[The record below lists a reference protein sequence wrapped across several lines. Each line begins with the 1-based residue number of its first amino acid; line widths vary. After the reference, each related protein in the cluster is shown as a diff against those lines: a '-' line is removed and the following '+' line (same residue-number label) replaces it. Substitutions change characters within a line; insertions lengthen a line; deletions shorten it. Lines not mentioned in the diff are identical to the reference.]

1 MCFYPGTGLA
11 PRYDNHFFLC
21 DFLGGDSYS
30 RVLSFAVEP
39 QGAGYK
45 VVDAHPFVTETL
57 ATDVDFDWQGRM
69 LISDWAGDGWFSD
82 RTGELYAVWDPARI
96 EDVNIRTAQNLVR
109 DGFAKQPE
117 TLLFQCLAHPD
128 IRIRQRAHLE
138 LASRG
143 PAVTAALA
151 TLAADI
157 KDEPMPR
164 LHALWALGVQ
174 ARRAADAARATAAE
188 AARSTRNAAA
198 DAAVVALLADEDVE
212 LRRLAA
218 RLAGDARIAGAAD
231 GLVSLLTDDDLRVR
245 AQACIALG
253 KLKHVDAIPNIAA
266 VIWENEDQDPFLR
279 HAAVLAL
286 VAMDKPDTVREMASD
301 QFPQTR
307 LAAVLAMRRTADPQL
322 ARLLHDPELRVATEA
337 ARAINDLPIA
347 DAMPALAGLATK
359 YAPDERALAQ
369 GTSTAPKTTWERQLW
384 KDRTGF
390 DAARLQADPVWAT
403 TADRTET
410 VEEAVGFAKAGNDYV
425 QRVRGTFTAPTD
437 GDYTFAVASDD
448 DGVLFFAKDGDA
460 GAATPAARVEG
471 YVNPG
476 DFESQPA
483 QQAKVSLKAGDRVA
497 LEARSFQGGGG
508 NHLAVGV
515 VHPDG
520 RREQPIGSFAGDT
533 TAMPLLRRTVNAAV
547 RNGAPADAA
556 ALAAMA
562 SNAALPPAAR
572 LEAIEALAEFLQPAP
587 RDRVI
592 GHWRPVDAT
601 GRDRDAYMAVLSQRL
616 PSLATTAPSAVRTVA
631 RELAARYAVPMDS
644 GAALAAVKDDSKPVD
659 ERVACLMQLAQDRDT
674 KLPEAIDAALR
685 SNQPALRAQARAV
698 VARTDPA
705 RGVAMLVA
713 ALDEGSMPERQAA
726 VAALATTGSDAATA
740 ALSKQL
746 VALEAGT
753 LPNAMAVDVLAAAE
767 VRPELQARAEAF
779 RASLAAKGSLG
790 AWVLCEEGGD
800 AERGRRIVNFH
811 SAAACLRCH
820 MVEGTGGHA
829 APSLAGVGSRHD
841 RRGLVAS
848 LVDPNASVAEGFGPV
863 SAMPAMGTMLT
874 PAEVRDVV
882 EYLATLK

>member
-1 MCFYPGTGLA
+1 
-11 PRYDNHFFLC
+11 
-21 DFLGGDSYS
+21 
-30 RVLSFAVEP
+30 
-39 QGAGYK
+39 
-45 VVDAHPFVTETL
+45 
-57 ATDVDFDWQGRM
+57 
-69 LISDWAGDGWFSD
+69 
-82 RTGELYAVWDPARI
+82 
-96 EDVNIRTAQNLVR
+96 
-109 DGFAKQPE
+109 
-117 TLLFQCLAHPD
+117 
-128 IRIRQRAHLE
+128 
-138 LASRG
+138 
-143 PAVTAALA
+143 
-151 TLAADI
+151 
-157 KDEPMPR
+157 
-164 LHALWALGVQ
+164 
-174 ARRAADAARATAAE
+174 
-188 AARSTRNAAA
+188 
-198 DAAVVALLADEDVE
+198 
-212 LRRLAA
+212 
-218 RLAGDARIAGAAD
+218 
-231 GLVSLLTDDDLRVR
+231 
-245 AQACIALG
+245 
-253 KLKHVDAIPNIAA
+253 
-266 VIWENEDQDPFLR
+266 
-279 HAAVLAL
+279 
-286 VAMDKPDTVREMASD
+286 
-301 QFPQTR
+301 
-307 LAAVLAMRRTADPQL
+307 
-322 ARLLHDPELRVATEA
+322 
-337 ARAINDLPIA
+337 
-347 DAMPALAGLATK
+347 
-359 YAPDERALAQ
+359 
-369 GTSTAPKTTWERQLW
+369 LW
-384 KDRTGF
+384 KDRAGF
-390 DAARLQADPVWAT
+390 DAARLQADPVWTT

-448 DGVLFFAKDGDA
+448 DGVLFIAKDADA
-460 GAATPAARVEG
+460 GAATPAARVDG

-483 QQAKVSLKAGDRVA
+483 QQAKVSLKAGDRVV

-520 RREQPIGSFAGDT
+520 RREQPIGSFAGDM

-601 GRDRDAYMAVLSQRL
+601 GRDRDAYVAVLKQRL

-726 VAALATTGSDAATA
+726 VAALATSGSDAATA

-753 LPNAMAVDVLAAAE
+753 LPNAM
-767 VRPELQARAEAF
+767 ARAEAF